1 MTWAP
6 GDAREGRATTF
17 VRWVGGATIIVSLVV
32 AVSLVIRNVDFNP
45 FVIATVLVGLAS
57 GLLAARTGRASFPFL
72 LLLLAAFPTIFGWYV
87 FFYLP
92 LLLLLVIGGIARLVT
107 STRGPTKARP
117 IDTSIH
123 GASAL

>member
-1 MTWAP
+1 MASAW
-6 GDAREGRATTF
+6 GDPYEGRATTF
-17 VRWVGGATIIVSLVV
+17 VRWVGGATIIVSVAV
-32 AVSLVIRNVDFNP
+32 AVSLVVRGVDFNP

-57 GLLAARTGRASFPFL
+57 GLLAARTGRAFFPFL

-107 STRGPTKARP
+107 SPRRFTEPQPTE
-117 IDTSIH
+117 
-123 GASAL
+123 

>member
-1 MTWAP
+1 MAFAR
-6 GDAREGRATTF
+6 GDAHEGRATTF

-32 AVSLVIRNVDFNP
+32 AVSLVVRSVDFNP

-57 GLLAARTGRASFPFL
+57 GLLAVRTGRAFFPFL

-107 STRGPTKARP
+107 SPRRPTEARP
-117 IDTSIH
+117 TDTSIR
-123 GASAL
+123 GAPAR